1 MTAFRRIMQ
10 WFLVGHETIEPARSE
25 PIRHIFRVGMII
37 IDKLREADRVN
48 DGSVGCSSMRE
59 R

>member
-1 MTAFRRIMQ
+1 MTAFGRIMQ

-37 IDKLREADRVN
+37 IDKLRVADRVM
-48 DGSVGCSSMRE
+48 DG
-59 R
+59 